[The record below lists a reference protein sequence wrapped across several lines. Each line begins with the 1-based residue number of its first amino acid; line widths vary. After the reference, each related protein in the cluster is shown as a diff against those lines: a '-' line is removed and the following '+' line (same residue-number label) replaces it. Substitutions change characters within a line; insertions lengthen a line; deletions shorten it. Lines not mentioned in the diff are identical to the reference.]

1 MEVAQAKQKEKNF
14 NYINSS
20 DQKED
25 RPSFAR
31 KKGVV
36 SAAFDF
42 LQKKPRWDGVNVR
55 LIAIGYTLDL
65 ANGTTLLLWTSLFI
79 FPLAM
84 ADL

>member
-14 NYINSS
+14 NYINNS

-42 LQKKPRWDGVNVR
+42 LQKKPRWDGGLLATNQTYLFFLWQW
-55 LIAIGYTLDL
+55 LICREIDK
-65 ANGTTLLLWTSLFI
+65 
-79 FPLAM
+79 
-84 ADL
+84 